1 MVKILKW
8 SKLPFKIRLLFNKN
22 NDWKYNQNF
31 SNICLFVLPFKQIIQ
46 LSDQGMKYMAHMQFP

>member
-8 SKLPFKIRLLFNKN
+8 SKLPFKIRLLLNKN
-22 NDWKYNQNF
+22 NDCKYNQNF
-31 SNICLFVLPFKQIIQ
+31 SNNCLFVLTFKQLIQ